1 MSDVVERSLKRGKG
15 EEQILG
21 ANLAALVCTHLGYV
35 EESET
40 VFKSLQPY
48 LHVLLTDPA
57 AAPAVRAQVCKFYR
71 ICF

>member
-21 ANLAALVCTHLGYV
+21 ANLAALLCTHLGCAD
-35 EESET
+35 ESDT
-40 VFKSLQPY
+40 VFQSLQPF

-57 AAPAVRAQVCKFYR
+57 AAPAVRAQVCRF
-71 ICF
+71 I